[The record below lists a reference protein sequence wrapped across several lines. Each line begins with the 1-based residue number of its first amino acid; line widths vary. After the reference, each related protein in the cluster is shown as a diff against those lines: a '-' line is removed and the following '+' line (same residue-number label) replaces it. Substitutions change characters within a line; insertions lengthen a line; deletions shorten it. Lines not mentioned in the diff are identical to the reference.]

1 LQDEK
6 FMMKCIELAQKGEL
20 YTAPNPMVGC
30 VVVYDDEIVADGY
43 HQRYGEAHAEV
54 NAFAALHESIDV
66 SKCTVYVN
74 LEPCS
79 HYGKTPPCADLIIT
93 KKPKRVVIGML
104 DLHEKVAGKG
114 IKKLLEAGID
124 LVVGILEEECKALNK
139 RFIKAHTQQLPYITL
154 KWAET
159 KNGYMASPKE
169 QMKIS
174 APQND
179 AFVHHLRA
187 THQAILVGANTV
199 NTDNPMLDVR
209 HTKGSNPTKVVYSP
223 KLSVSR
229 NALLFE
235 SGKTLV
241 YNTLTDEESHKSSL
255 VNIENGGIQAMLTD
269 LYSKGIHSVLVEGGP
284 TLLQGFLDEKLWDE
298 AIVMKSSNKWYNGI
312 KAPWVGIP
320 SYKEVQQYSDLIK
333 HFKPYK

>member
-6 FMMKCIELAQKGEL
+6 FMMKCIELARKGEL

-30 VVVYDDEIVADGY
+30 VIVSDDEIVAEGY
-43 HQRYGEAHAEV
+43 HQQYGEAHAEV
-54 NAFAALHESIDV
+54 NAFAALQESIDV

-104 DLHEKVAGKG
+104 DPYDKVAGKG

-124 LVVGILEEECKALNK
+124 LSVGILEEECKSLNQ
-139 RFIKAHTQQLPYITL
+139 RFIKAHTLQLPYVTL

-159 KNGYMASPKE
+159 KDGYMASQKG
-169 QMKIS
+169 QVKIS
-174 APQND
+174 APEND

-187 THQAILVGANTV
+187 THQAILVGANTI
-199 NTDNPMLDVR
+199 NTDNPLLDIR
-209 HTKGSNPTKVVYSP
+209 HTEGSNPTKVVYSP

-229 NALLFE
+229 DALLFE
-235 SGKTLV
+235 SGKILV
-241 YNTLTDEESHKSSL
+241 YNTLTDKESDKTSL
-255 VNIENGGIQAMLTD
+255 VNIANGGIKAMLAN

-298 AIVMKSSNKWYNGI
+298 AIIIKSSNKWEDGI
-312 KAPWVGIP
+312 KAPWVGIS

-333 HFKPYK
+333 YFKPNK

>member
-30 VVVYDDEIVADGY
+30 VVVYNDEIVAEGY

-93 KKPKRVVIGML
+93 KKPQRVVIGML
-104 DLHEKVAGKG
+104 DPHEKVAGKG

-124 LVVGILEEECKALNK
+124 LSVGILEEECKALNK
-139 RFIKAHTQQLPYITL
+139 RFIKAHTQQLPYVTL

-159 KNGYMASPKE
+159 KDGYMASQKG
-169 QMKIS
+169 QVKIS
-174 APQND
+174 APEND
-179 AFVHHLRA
+179 AFVHYLRA
-187 THQAILVGANTV
+187 THQALLVGANTV
-199 NTDNPMLDVR
+199 NTDNPLLDVR
-209 HTKGSNPTKVVYSP
+209 HREGGNPTKVIYSP

-229 NALLFE
+229 DALLFE
-235 SGKTLV
+235 SGKTIV
-241 YNTLTDEESHKSSL
+241 YNTLTDEESDKTSL
-255 VNIENGGIQAMLTD
+255 VNIANGGIKAMLAD

-298 AIVMKSSNKWYNGI
+298 AIVIKSSNIWVDGI

-333 HFKPYK
+333 YFKPYK